1 MKAIRWQHGICG
13 PESDERSLMNL
24 IAALNGPL
32 NGIYRVEIAEI
43 ADGFEIAE
51 VKAGGYRPDQ
61 DPVLAEEMKRK
72 FQAIRDKI
80 LGPRNH

>member
-1 MKAIRWQHGICG
+1 MKAIRWQHGIFG
-13 PESDERSLMNL
+13 PESDARSLLNL
-24 IAALNGPL
+24 IVALNGPPDG
-32 NGIYRVEIAEI
+32 NYRADV
-43 ADGFEIAE
+43 ADGSEIAE